1 MTATAGQVHKVIRIV
16 GTSPDSW
23 EGAAASAV
31 AEAGK
36 TISDL
41 REATVVEADALVGD
55 GGLATYRVKLEVAF
69 QLDRSRPASTDAGAV
84 SATERVDVRRY
95 LILANQTLAS
105 PGLQELV
112 SERAS
117 VGPAEFH
124 VLVPESPPSAVYA
137 DPTSGPFDHHLVTAA
152 AEDRLVALAEAE
164 ERLDAF
170 RMAFAHLGPKLT
182 GEVGLGDP
190 VTATRRVMERSSFDE
205 IIVSTLP
212 PGLSRWLKM
221 DLATRLERAFKLP
234 VVALVQE
241 PAERS

>member
-1 MTATAGQVHKVIRIV
+1 MTVAGQVHKVIRIV

-23 EGAAASAV
+23 EGAALAAL

-36 TISDL
+36 TITDL
-41 REATVVEADALVGD
+41 QVATVVESDALVGD
-55 GGLATYRVKLEVAF
+55 GGLSTYRVKLEVAF
-69 QLDRSRPASTDAGAV
+69 QLDRSRPAAAGA
-84 SATERVDVRRY
+84 SGLATAERVDVRRY

-112 SERAS
+112 NERAS
-117 VGPAEFH
+117 IGPAEFH
-124 VLVPESPPSAVYA
+124 VLVPESPPATVYA
-137 DPTSGPFDHHLVTAA
+137 DPTSGPFDSHLVTAA

-170 RMAFAHLGPKLT
+170 RTALRHLGPNLT

-212 PGLSRWLKM
+212 PGVSRWLKM
-221 DLATRLERAFKLP
+221 DLVTRLERAFKLP
-234 VVALVQE
+234 VVALVQD
-241 PAERS
+241 PAT